1 MGLFRAVW
9 GDQCK
14 ICVSD
19 IVGTQLH
26 ERRRFYHVCFQPP
39 PNLPESFTNVN
50 TFPFFRHMGD
60 WLGAIPQGP
69 AKGVSVFDSH
79 PEPGEQERGLTV
91 GRGSSLSL
99 APEIF
104 RVMSG

>member
-1 MGLFRAVW
+1 
-9 GDQCK
+9 
-14 ICVSD
+14 
-19 IVGTQLH
+19 
-26 ERRRFYHVCFQPP
+26 
-39 PNLPESFTNVN
+39 
-50 TFPFFRHMGD
+50 MGD